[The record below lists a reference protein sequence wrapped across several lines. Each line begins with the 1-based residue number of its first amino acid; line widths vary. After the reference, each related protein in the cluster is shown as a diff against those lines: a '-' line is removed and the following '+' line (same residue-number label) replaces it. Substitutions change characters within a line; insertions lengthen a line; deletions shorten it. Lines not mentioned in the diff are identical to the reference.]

1 MTLND
6 GSRFNGMILALKA
19 LVGTLGGDDFF
30 NIIQFNDKA
39 ESIFNVSQLIKVSAL
54 IE

>member
-19 LVGTLGGDDFF
+19 LVRTLDSDDFF
-30 NIIQFNDKA
+30 NIIQFNSKA
-39 ESIFNVSQLIKVSAL
+39 NSIFNVNYLLQASGFI
-54 IE
+54 